1 MRAENSLGNQADSR
15 SPPTATKIVAH
26 RCHYAW
32 QTTIIRYFEKRR
44 TRRDLLDL
52 TAEQL
57 NDIGVSPEEARAE
70 ASESWFWK

>member
-1 MRAENSLGNQADSR
+1 M
-15 SPPTATKIVAH
+15 VAH
-26 RCHYAW
+26 RCLYAW

-70 ASESWFWK
+70 ASKSWFWE